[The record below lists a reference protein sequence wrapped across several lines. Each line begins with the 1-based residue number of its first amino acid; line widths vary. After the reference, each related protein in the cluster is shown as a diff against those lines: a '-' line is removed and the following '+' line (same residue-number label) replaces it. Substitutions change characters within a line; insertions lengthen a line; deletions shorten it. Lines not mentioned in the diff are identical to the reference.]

1 MSKIE
6 LGQDVFSARFDT
18 DILYRER
25 FDAVPGR
32 LYGWWW
38 CITHEQGNRVV
49 VAVGWF
55 VKRSSICSAKY
66 LGVPPNGKIE
76 SLKFLRSFT
85 FSWVPGY
92 GNKAS
97 IHSFIHVQ
105 ICTRVHSTAPSTR
118 VHRYN

>member
-85 FSWVPGY
+85 FSWVCPDYHYSNTLVPGY
-92 GNKAS
+92 
-97 IHSFIHVQ
+97 
-105 ICTRVHSTAPSTR
+105 TAPSTQ
-118 VHRYN
+118 V

>member
-1 MSKIE
+1 LVALLPVELEKNKCEMWLGRMSKIE

-76 SLKFLRSFT
+76 SLE
-85 FSWVPGY
+85 V
-92 GNKAS
+92 
-97 IHSFIHVQ
+97 
-105 ICTRVHSTAPSTR
+105 
-118 VHRYN
+118 